1 MFKIA
6 PQLDPG
12 GPSVR
17 FRFEGRELRA
27 PEGMNLAAALLS
39 NGELAF
45 RESPVTGAARGPFC
59 LMGACF
65 ECLVVIDGK
74 AGRQACMVAVAENME
89 VHRQRRPQSEL
100 ERELEREPGSES

>member
-12 GPSVR
+12 AASVR

-45 RESPVTGAARGPFC
+45 RESPVTGAPRGPFC
-59 LMGACF
+59 MMGACF

-74 AGRQACMVAVAENME
+74 PGRQACMVAVAENME
-89 VHRQRRPQSEL
+89 VHRQRRPQ
-100 ERELEREPGSES
+100 RPPAGEPESES

>member
-1 MFKIA
+1 MFRIA

-12 GPSVR
+12 RPSVR
-17 FRFEGRELRA
+17 FRFEGRELQA

-39 NGELAF
+39 HGELAF

-74 AGRQACMVAVAENME
+74 SGRQACMVEVAENME
-89 VHRQRRPQSEL
+89 VRRQRRPEGAPGH
-100 ERELEREPGSES
+100 EP

>member
-6 PQLDPG
+6 PPLDPG
-12 GPSVR
+12 GPTVR

-39 NGELAF
+39 NGEVAF
-45 RESPVTGAARGPFC
+45 RQSPVSAAPRGPFC

-74 AGRQACMVAVAENME
+74 AGRQACMTEVAEDMD
-89 VHRQRRPQSEL
+89 VLRQPRP
-100 ERELEREPGSES
+100 ESAP

>member
-1 MFKIA
+1 M
-6 PQLDPG
+6 Q
-12 GPSVR
+12 
-17 FRFEGRELRA
+17 A

-45 RESPVTGAARGPFC
+45 RESPVSGAPRGPFC

-74 AGRQACMVAVAENME
+74 SGRQACMVEVAENME
-89 VHRQRRPQSEL
+89 VRRQRRPGG
-100 ERELEREPGSES
+100 EPESAP